1 MDTRRDPS
9 EGGRV
14 APHTDIRRDGLVGW
28 LPTSLV
34 PYALLMRLDRPIGSW
49 LLFLPG
55 LWAFAA
61 AAPSWGR
68 GIWLTFL
75 FGLGAVVM
83 RGAGCVVN
91 DLWDRDLDR
100 QVARTAARPLA
111 SGAVSARQA
120 LVFLAA
126 LCIVGLVI
134 LLQLPPAAI
143 LLGVAS
149 LVPIVLYPLAKRVTD
164 WPQAV
169 LGVVFTW
176 AAPMGWAAAT
186 GGLSAPGL
194 LLWAAGFGW
203 TLAYDTIYAH
213 QDREDDALVGI
224 RSSALTLGERTRP
237 FLMVAFAGCI
247 ALVATAGV
255 RAGLNPIFLIGL
267 AMPVAHFAWQW
278 RVIDIHDPALC
289 LRLFKSNRDAGL
301 LIALALLLGRL

>member
-1 MDTRRDPS
+1 M
-9 EGGRV
+9 
-14 APHTDIRRDGLVGW
+14 RRDGLAGW
-28 LPTSLV
+28 LPPALL
-34 PYALLMRLDRPIGSW
+34 PYGLLMRLDRPIGSW

-55 LWAFAA
+55 LWALAA

-100 QVARTAARPLA
+100 QVERTAGRPLA
-111 SGAVSARQA
+111 SGAVSTRQA
-120 LVFLAA
+120 LGFLAG
-126 LCIVGLVI
+126 LLVVGLVI
-134 LLQLPPAAI
+134 LLQLPWAAVW
-143 LLGVAS
+143 LGAAS

-169 LGVVFTW
+169 LGIVFTW

-186 GGLSAPGL
+186 GGLAPPAL

-237 FLMVAFAGCI
+237 FLMVAFAGCL
-247 ALVATAGV
+247 ALVATAGL
-255 RAGLNPIFLIGL
+255 RAGLNPVFLPGL
-267 AMPVAHFAWQW
+267 ALPAAHFAWQW
-278 RVIDIHDPALC
+278 WRLDIHDPGLC

-301 LIALALLLGRL
+301 LIAFALLLGRL